1 MQAPAK
7 KRAAR
12 RPSAPPAR
20 PLPLADSA
28 RLLTRADGGPKRPGV
43 PPAARGAPA
52 STKRRAANGADVPAA
67 KRARPPP
74 AAGPA
79 QHAAAPT
86 ALTRARCPPAADPPP
101 LCEAGVAAEGA
112 AFLAEVQAARG
123 LRDGSAPAW
132 RGGPGLAALPLPLDL
147 GQHGFLAEEAREEDS
162 VSLLEVRTAPPCA
175 RRSRPGHLQARRFC
189 SCPLGAQRAVV
200 GTGWCNTDGKLG
212 QPWLLIGDAVLED
225 IKRLASSLFGLEQC
239 STVSARSASHVQLHS

>member
-43 PPAARGAPA
+43 PPAARGAP
-52 STKRRAANGADVPAA
+52 SSKKRRAADGADAPAA

-74 AAGPA
+74 AASAA
-79 QHAAAPT
+79 QHAAAPA
-86 ALTRARCPPAADPPP
+86 ALARARCPPAADPPP
-101 LCEAGVAAEGA
+101 HCEAGVAAEGA

-123 LRDGSAPAW
+123 LTGDSAPAW
-132 RGGPGLAALPLPLDL
+132 RGGPGLAAPPLPHVL
-147 GQHGFLAEEAREEDS
+147 GQHGFQAEEAEE
-162 VSLLEVRTAPPCA
+162 VILSLLEVRTAPPCA
-175 RRSRPGHLQARRFC
+175 RPS
-189 SCPLGAQRAVV
+189 
-200 GTGWCNTDGKLG
+200 
-212 QPWLLIGDAVLED
+212 
-225 IKRLASSLFGLEQC
+225 
-239 STVSARSASHVQLHS
+239 